1 MGSKLSMLHTVPPTM
16 AVWLQAAIS
25 ILSKAADAEA
35 PGLTSCGSESH
46 LHYRATTVLHV
57 AATMK

>member
-35 PGLTSCGSESH
+35 PGLTSCGAESH
-46 LHYRATTVLHV
+46 LHY
-57 AATMK
+57 